1 MKYRYWLVLFLC
13 VLLLC
18 AVLFGIFYNEAKK
31 DAIDKLN
38 NQQLLIARQTKKG
51 IEEFFRFHTG
61 MLLKN
66 AAQERMVTLG
76 SGGRMNM
83 EMLYKALSDS
93 VAAVTRVD
101 ATGRIMYTVPYN
113 GKSIGQDI
121 SHQSHVREIMMT
133 HQPVMSDVFMAVQG
147 FRAVALHVPVFEGGA
162 FRGSLAVLI
171 RFESIARSYLE
182 GIRIGDSGYAWLV
195 SKEGV
200 ELYCPVPGH
209 IGRSVFENCKDFPS
223 IITMAREMT
232 RGAQGTTTYRYDM
245 IRDKRVTTEVK
256 HAVYLPI
263 NVVNTYWSIVV
274 ATPDREVVG
283 AVARFR
289 TRLLVIF
296 GILIVFGIPSS
307 YFGARAWRI
316 LAEEEK
322 RKEAEESLRE
332 SEERYR
338 TLFDTSG
345 DALFILSTDL
355 TPIDVN
361 PAAMRMFGFPGRK
374 EFMGRTVADGSPQY
388 QSDGSLS
395 SVKAMEMADMALERG
410 SHFFEWTSK
419 RTDGTEFPSHVL
431 LSKMTYQG
439 KEVLQVSVRDISA
452 QRAAERERLEM
463 EKRILRSQKLESL
476 GVLAGGLAHEFN
488 NILTVIQAGLEIV
501 QVEAEK
507 GLPVTISYIDGALDA
522 SKKAAHLT
530 AKMLAYAGKSV
541 ISVKRKVDLTAITQT
556 SLALCGASIG
566 DNVEVRLDGA
576 VDLPGVNADA
586 NQIQQIVINLITNSL
601 EAIGPEKGSI
611 TVRTGVEE
619 CDERRLSANAAED
632 SQCVPGRFVFLEV
645 ADTGCGIDEVDR
657 KHLFEPFYT
666 TRFLGRGLGLPA
678 ILGIVRSHKGAI
690 FVDSVPGKGTTFQ
703 VLFPAGE

>member
-1 MKYRYWLVLFLC
+1 VKYRYWLVLFLC

-18 AVLFGIFYNEAKK
+18 AVLFGIFYSEAKK
-31 DAIDKLN
+31 DAIDNLN

-61 MLLKN
+61 MLVKN
-66 AAQERMVTLG
+66 AAQEHMVNLG
-76 SGGRMNM
+76 STGRMNM

-101 ATGRIMYTVPYN
+101 AAGRIVHTVPYSR
-113 GKSIGQDI
+113 KSIGQDI
-121 SHQSHVREIMMT
+121 SHQSHVREIMRT
-133 HQPVMSDVFMAVQG
+133 HRPVMSDVFAAVQG
-147 FRAVALHVPVFEGGA
+147 FRAVALHVPVFEGRV
-162 FRGSLAVLI
+162 FRGSLGILI

-182 GIRIGDSGYAWLV
+182 DIRIGDSGYAWLI

-209 IGRSVFENCKDFPS
+209 IGRSVFENCKGFPS
-223 IITMAREMT
+223 IIAMAQEMT
-232 RGAQGTTTYRYDM
+232 KGRQGTTTYRYDM

-274 ATPDREVVG
+274 ATPDSEVVG

-322 RKEAEESLRE
+322 RKEAEVSLRE

-338 TLFDTSG
+338 SLFDTSG

-355 TPIDVN
+355 ALIDVN
-361 PAAMRMFGFPGRK
+361 PAAMRMFGFPGRE
-374 EFMGRTVADGSPQY
+374 EFMKHTVADGSPKY

-395 SVKAMEMADMALERG
+395 SVKAMEMVNIAIEKG
-410 SHFFEWTSK
+410 SHFFEWTH
-419 RTDGTEFPSHVL
+419 RRADGTEFPSHVL
-431 LSKMTYQG
+431 ISKMTYQG

-452 QRAAERERLEM
+452 QRAAEKDRLEM
-463 EKRILRSQKLESL
+463 EKRILHSQKLESL

-488 NILTVIQAGLEIV
+488 NILTVIQAGLEIARM
-501 QVEAEK
+501 EAEK
-507 GLPVTISYIDGALDA
+507 GLPITISYIDGALDA
-522 SKKAAHLT
+522 SKRAADLT

-541 ISVKRKVDLTAITQT
+541 ISVKKKVDLNAVAQT
-556 SLALCGASIG
+556 SLTLCSASIG

-576 VDLPGVNADA
+576 VDLPGINGDA
-586 NQIQQIVINLITNSL
+586 NQIQQMAINLITNSL
-601 EAIGPEKGSI
+601 EAIGSNKGSI
-611 TVRTGVEE
+611 TVKTGVEN
-619 CDERRLSANAAED
+619 CDEKRLKASAVQD
-632 SQCVPGRFVFLEV
+632 GQCAPGRFVFLEV
-645 ADTGCGIDEVDR
+645 VDTGCGINEADR
-657 KHLFEPFYT
+657 KRLFDPFYT
-666 TRFLGRGLGLPA
+666 TRFLGRGLGLA
-678 ILGIVRSHKGAI
+678 ATLGIVRSHKGTI
-690 FVDSVPGKGTTFQ
+690 FIDSVPNKGTTFR

>member
-1 MKYRYWLVLFLC
+1 VKYRYWLVLFLC

-18 AVLFGIFYNEAKK
+18 AVLFGIFYSEAKK
-31 DAIDKLN
+31 DAIDNLN

-61 MLLKN
+61 MLVKN
-66 AAQERMVTLG
+66 AAQEHMVNLG
-76 SGGRMNM
+76 STGRMNM

-101 ATGRIMYTVPYN
+101 AAGRIVHTVPYSR
-113 GKSIGQDI
+113 KSIGQDI
-121 SHQSHVREIMMT
+121 PHQSHVREIMRT
-133 HQPVMSDVFMAVQG
+133 HRPVMSDVFAAVQG
-147 FRAVALHVPVFEGGA
+147 FRAVALHVPVFEGRV
-162 FRGSLAVLI
+162 FRGSLGILI

-182 GIRIGDSGYAWLV
+182 DIRIGDSGYAWLI

-209 IGRSVFENCKDFPS
+209 IGRSVFENCKGFPS
-223 IITMAREMT
+223 IIAMAQEMT
-232 RGAQGTTTYRYDM
+232 KGRQGTTTYRYDM

-274 ATPDREVVG
+274 ATPDSEVVG

-322 RKEAEESLRE
+322 RKEAEVSLRE

-338 TLFDTSG
+338 SLFDTSG

-355 TPIDVN
+355 ALIDVN
-361 PAAMRMFGFPGRK
+361 PAAMRMFGFPGRE
-374 EFMGRTVADGSPQY
+374 EFMKHTVADGSPKY

-395 SVKAMEMADMALERG
+395 SVKAMEMVNIAIEKG
-410 SHFFEWTSK
+410 SHFFEWTH
-419 RTDGTEFPSHVL
+419 RRADGTEFPSHVL
-431 LSKMTYQG
+431 ISKMTYQG

-452 QRAAERERLEM
+452 QRAAEKDRLEM
-463 EKRILRSQKLESL
+463 EKRILHSQKLESL

-488 NILTVIQAGLEIV
+488 NILTVIQAGLEIARM
-501 QVEAEK
+501 EAEK
-507 GLPVTISYIDGALDA
+507 GLPITISYIDGALDA
-522 SKKAAHLT
+522 SKRAADLT

-541 ISVKRKVDLTAITQT
+541 ISVKKKVDLNAVAQT
-556 SLALCGASIG
+556 SLTLCSASIG

-576 VDLPGVNADA
+576 VDLPGINGDA
-586 NQIQQIVINLITNSL
+586 NQIQQMAINLITNSL
-601 EAIGPEKGSI
+601 EAIGSNKGSI
-611 TVRTGVEE
+611 TVKTGVEN
-619 CDERRLSANAAED
+619 CDEKRLKASAVQD
-632 SQCVPGRFVFLEV
+632 GQCAPGRFVFLEV
-645 ADTGCGIDEVDR
+645 VDTGCGINEADR
-657 KHLFEPFYT
+657 KRLFDPFYT
-666 TRFLGRGLGLPA
+666 TRFLGRGLGLA
-678 ILGIVRSHKGAI
+678 ATLGIVRSHKGTI
-690 FVDSVPGKGTTFQ
+690 FIDSVPNKGTTFR

>member
-18 AVLFGIFYNEAKK
+18 AVLFGIFYSEAKK
-31 DAIDKLN
+31 DAIDNLN

-61 MLLKN
+61 MLVKN
-66 AAQERMVTLG
+66 AAQEHMVNLG
-76 SGGRMNM
+76 STGRMNM

-101 ATGRIMYTVPYN
+101 AAGRIVHTVPYSR
-113 GKSIGQDI
+113 KSIGQDI
-121 SHQSHVREIMMT
+121 SHQSHVREIMRT
-133 HQPVMSDVFMAVQG
+133 HRPVMSDVFAAVQG
-147 FRAVALHVPVFEGGA
+147 FRAVALHVPVFEGRV
-162 FRGSLAVLI
+162 FRGSLGILI

-182 GIRIGDSGYAWLV
+182 DIRIGDSGYAWLI

-209 IGRSVFENCKDFPS
+209 IGRSVFENCKGFPS
-223 IITMAREMT
+223 IIAMAQEMT
-232 RGAQGTTTYRYDM
+232 KGRQGTTTYRYDM

-274 ATPDREVVG
+274 ATPDSEVVG

-322 RKEAEESLRE
+322 RKEAEVSLRE

-338 TLFDTSG
+338 SLFDTSG

-355 TPIDVN
+355 ALIDVN
-361 PAAMRMFGFPGRK
+361 PAAMRMFGFPGRE
-374 EFMGRTVADGSPQY
+374 EFMKHTVADGSPKY

-395 SVKAMEMADMALERG
+395 SVKAMEMVNIAIEKG
-410 SHFFEWTSK
+410 SHFFEWTH
-419 RTDGTEFPSHVL
+419 RRADGTEFPSHVL
-431 LSKMTYQG
+431 ISKMTYQG

-452 QRAAERERLEM
+452 QRAAEKDRLEM
-463 EKRILRSQKLESL
+463 EKRILHSQKLESL

-488 NILTVIQAGLEIV
+488 NILTVIQAGLEIARM
-501 QVEAEK
+501 EAEK
-507 GLPVTISYIDGALDA
+507 GLPITISYIDGALDA
-522 SKKAAHLT
+522 SKRAADLT

-541 ISVKRKVDLTAITQT
+541 ISVKKKVDLNAVAQT
-556 SLALCGASIG
+556 SLTLCSASIG

-576 VDLPGVNADA
+576 VDLPGINGDA
-586 NQIQQIVINLITNSL
+586 NQIQQMAINLITNSL
-601 EAIGPEKGSI
+601 EAIGSNKGSI
-611 TVRTGVEE
+611 TVKTGVEN
-619 CDERRLSANAAED
+619 CDEKRLKASAVQD
-632 SQCVPGRFVFLEV
+632 GQCAPGRFVFLEV
-645 ADTGCGIDEVDR
+645 VDTGCGINEADR
-657 KHLFEPFYT
+657 KRLFDPFYT
-666 TRFLGRGLGLPA
+666 TRFLGRGLGLA
-678 ILGIVRSHKGAI
+678 ATLGIVRSHKGTI
-690 FVDSVPGKGTTFQ
+690 FIDSVPNKGTTFR